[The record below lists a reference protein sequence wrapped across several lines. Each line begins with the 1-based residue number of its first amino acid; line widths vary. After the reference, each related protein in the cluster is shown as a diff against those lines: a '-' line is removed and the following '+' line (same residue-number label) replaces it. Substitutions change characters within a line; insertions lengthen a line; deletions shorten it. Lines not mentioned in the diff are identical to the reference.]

1 MTPALIMLVIP
12 GLPSFNGVEVY
23 YLKGVIGLPISLVF
37 VTGDI
42 YIFFFFLEIGS
53 LMTSS
58 SSAGPIQ
65 ISKFP
70 EP

>member
-1 MTPALIMLVIP
+1 M
-12 GLPSFNGVEVY
+12 
-23 YLKGVIGLPISLVF
+23 
-37 VTGDI
+37 TGDI
-42 YIFFFFLEIGS
+42 HVFFVLEMGS

-70 EP
+70 EPCFEPIAASVNILLYMMDNIALRTGALNLLADIY

>member
-1 MTPALIMLVIP
+1 M
-12 GLPSFNGVEVY
+12 
-23 YLKGVIGLPISLVF
+23 SLVF

-42 YIFFFFLEIGS
+42 HVFFVLEMGS
-53 LMTSS
+53 LMTSL

-70 EP
+70 EPCSAYSCI